1 MKKWISSEFL
11 LRRNGELAFVIT
23 VLIAYAQW
31 LSSGIHPLASVR
43 AIALLTLGFVYL
55 GLGIIFITTNIP
67 KSKII
72 ILGYI
77 GVQLL
82 LGMAIVYLAEG
93 TTVLVV
99 LPIVSQMVIML
110 PRRDAWL
117 LNGAVYIVLLLILN
131 VWKDNRFNLALAF
144 GLFCGMVFVILF
156 SQVMLSEQN
165 IRTEVE
171 KLYAELSVANQKLHE
186 YTVQVEELATVRERN
201 RLARDIHDGL
211 GHYLT
216 ALNMQ
221 IKAAQAVLNQ
231 DRPRAMDALTKAQT
245 LAEGALYDVRQSVAA
260 LRGDPTLNQPLP
272 EALDSL
278 LEECRAEGLVAE
290 LITTGDYRLL
300 TSQADL
306 TLYRVTQ
313 EALTNVRK
321 HALASRVDVT
331 LLYEANRVCLT
342 VCDNGIGTEQP
353 EGGFGL
359 FGLRERVQLLHGSI
373 SIRTAPRQGFCIE
386 VELPV

>member
-1 MKKWISSEFL
+1 MKKWKSTDFL
-11 LRRNGELAFVIT
+11 LRRNGGLAFVIT

-31 LSSGIHPLASVR
+31 LSSGIHPLPSVR
-43 AIALLTLGFVYL
+43 GIALLALGFVYL
-55 GLGIIFITTNIP
+55 GLGITLINTNIP
-67 KSKII
+67 KLKIV

-82 LGMAIVYLAEG
+82 LGMAIVCLAEG

-131 VWKDNRFNLALAF
+131 VWKDNRFNWALAF

-306 TLYRVTQ
+306 TLYRVAQ

>member
-1 MKKWISSEFL
+1 MKKPTSSEFL
-11 LRRNGELAFVIT
+11 LRRNGGLAFVIT

-31 LSSGIHPLASVR
+31 LSAGIHPILSVR
-43 AIALLTLGFVYL
+43 GISLLILGILYL
-55 GLGIIFITTNIP
+55 GLGLILINKDTP
-67 KSKII
+67 DSKIV

-77 GVQLL
+77 AVQLL
-82 LGMAIVYLAEG
+82 LGLAIVFLGEG
-93 TTVLVV
+93 STVLAI
-99 LPIVSQMVIML
+99 LPLISQIVIIL
-110 PRRDAWL
+110 PRRDAL
-117 LNGAVYIVLLLILN
+117 PLIGMVYLVLLLILN
-131 VWKDNRFNLALAF
+131 VWKGDKFDWTLAF

-156 SQVMLSEQN
+156 SQVVLSEQN
-165 IRTEVE
+165 IRAEVE
-171 KLYAELSVANQKLHE
+171 TLNAELSVANQKLQE
-186 YTVQVEELATVRERN
+186 YSVQVEELATVQERN
-201 RLARDIHDGL
+201 RLAREIHDGL

-221 IKAAQAVLNQ
+221 VKAAQAVLNQ
-231 DRPRAMDALTKAQT
+231 DPPRAMDALTKAQT
-245 LAEGALYDVRQSVAA
+245 LAEGALADVRQSVAA
-260 LRGDPTLNQPLP
+260 LRGEPTLNQPLP
-272 EALDSL
+272 VALDSL
-278 LEECRAEGLVAE
+278 LKEYRGEGLVAE
-290 LITTGDYRLL
+290 LSITGNYRLL

-331 LLYEANRVCLT
+331 LLYEVNRVCLT
-342 VCDNGIGTEQP
+342 VCDNGIGTDKS

-359 FGLRERVQLLHGSI
+359 FGLRERVQLLHGSM